1 MTTIVV
7 LNISGTMIRVEC
19 DGLAR
24 DAVLPKNIVL
34 TGCRELDTEARD
46 GTALDTKLWS
56 VPETVVLSYAMGRVA
71 TPAPV
76 EAPAAAPETGS
87 VVKHVWTEE
96 EKAARRARYAARD
109 EATRSRRAAR
119 KAKLAQEAAPAVET
133 AAEPVPKKK
142 GGRRKKATDPAP

>member
-24 DAVLPKNIVL
+24 DAVLPKNVVL
-34 TGCRELDTEARD
+34 TGCKELDTEARD

-56 VPETVVLSYAMGRVA
+56 VPESVILSYAMGRIA

-76 EAPAAAPETGS
+76 EAPAASPETGS

-109 EATRSRRAAR
+109 EATRTQRASR
-119 KAKLAQEAAPAVET
+119 KAKPVAEATPAPEAQEPS
-133 AAEPVPKKK
+133 PKKT
-142 GGRRKKATDPAP
+142 GGRRKKTTDPAP